1 MLVDLARR
9 LGVPKIFLVANQV
22 LSDLNLDD
30 VQRQLQG
37 VYGESVVGVLPITD
51 ELMTLG
57 SGDIFCQQYPDHPLT
72 QDIRAIAQQLIAAS
86 EQLFDPIDSPT

>member
-1 MLVDLARR
+1 MAVLVDLARR

-22 LSDLNLDD
+22 LSDLDLDD

-51 ELMTLG
+51 ELMALG
-57 SGDIFCQQYPDHPLT
+57 SSGIFCQLYPDHPLT

-86 EQLFDPIDSPT
+86 EQPSK